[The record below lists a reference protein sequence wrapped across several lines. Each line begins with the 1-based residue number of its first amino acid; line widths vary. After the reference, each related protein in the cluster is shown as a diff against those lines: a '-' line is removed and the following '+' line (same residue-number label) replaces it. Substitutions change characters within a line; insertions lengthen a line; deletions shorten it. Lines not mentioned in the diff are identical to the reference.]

1 MSDNSNE
8 VKHYAPNKKSAW
20 LQEVE
25 DDATY
30 ITNKRFAE
38 QREEAER
45 ERQKR
50 ERDEAKAN
58 KPQPGGAT
66 YTPDETKGK

>member
-1 MSDNSNE
+1 MTDNSNE
-8 VKHYAPNKKSAW
+8 VQHYAPNKKTAW

-38 QREEAER
+38 QREEAAR
-45 ERQKR
+45 EEAKR
-50 ERDEAKAN
+50 EKGTNNASV
-58 KPQPGGAT
+58 
-66 YTPDETKGK
+66 ETDKKGK